1 MKKRGLS
8 PVIATVMIIM
18 VTVAAAA
25 LIMGFVLPFITEQTE
40 SSSECFEVFPK
51 GVEIASTA
59 YNCFLNTSVYC
70 QTDPDVLC
78 NPRSGFSIR
87 VNKEGVA
94 GFKVS
99 LTGDGESKAYTI
111 NGNKSYGDLRQLNEE
126 WNQDLKI
133 PGSGGMKTY
142 VANGVYESIQ
152 VLPILEGGR
161 ECEVTDKKILS
172 VCHDREAIA
181 AIHPS

>member
-1 MKKRGLS
+1 M
-8 PVIATVMIIM
+8 
-18 VTVAAAA
+18 
-25 LIMGFVLPFITEQTE
+25 
-40 SSSECFEVFPK
+40 
-51 GVEIASTA
+51 
-59 YNCFLNTSVYC
+59 NTSVDC
-70 QTDPDVLC
+70 EVGEPC

-111 NGNKSYGDLRQLNEE
+111 NGNNSYADLRQLKDDY
-126 WNQDLKI
+126 WNQELEI

-142 VANGVYESIQ
+142 VARGVYESIQ

-172 VCHDREAIA
+172 VCHDRDAIA
-181 AIHPS
+181 AIHPSFN

>member
-1 MKKRGLS
+1 MKRKGLS

-51 GVEIASTA
+51 GVEIGSTA
-59 YNCFLNTSVYC
+59 YNCFLNTSVDC
-70 QTDPDVLC
+70 ETGVAC
-78 NPRSGFSIR
+78 NSRSGFSIK

-99 LTGDGESKAYTI
+99 LTGNGESTAYVI
-111 NGNKSYGDLRQLNEE
+111 NGNNSYDKLRDLNGNFDVELG
-126 WNQDLKI
+126 I

-142 VANGVYESIQ
+142 VANGTYESIQ

-161 ECEVTDKKILS
+161 ECEVTDKEILS
-172 VCHDREAIA
+172 LCHGDAVGL
-181 AIHPS
+181 IHSP